1 MKHIFIYI
9 VANLQNNR
17 IWADFEPNES
27 HEELLND
34 DKVMVLCAF
43 SSCKVY
49 RPYFFND
56 PSYFKRLCRPKNA
69 LRHKNRSPRKSV
81 LCCRPPVAV
90 PERLSLVHS
99 PCAGLVSA
107 GTADL
112 VIRNIPMIDFVRP
125 VGIMDAFLFIRS
137 GLKRLFFLGYA
148 RHFPTS
154 VALAAPGRDRLCLL
168 QDRYRRG
175 NCRFFQRVIVIAF
188 CIRKAHQAKGQGQNH
203 GQQDRDDFFHGKAL
217 PFFRYVGF
225 CFSESPL

>member
-1 MKHIFIYI
+1 M
-9 VANLQNNR
+9 
-17 IWADFEPNES
+17 
-27 HEELLND
+27 
-34 DKVMVLCAF
+34 
-43 SSCKVY
+43 
-49 RPYFFND
+49 
-56 PSYFKRLCRPKNA
+56 
-69 LRHKNRSPRKSV
+69 

-168 QDRYRRG
+168 QDRFRRG
-175 NCRFFQRVIVIAF
+175 SRRFFQWVIVIAF

-203 GQQDRDDFFHGKAL
+203 GQQDRDDFFMEKHFLSFGTLVSVSRRVLSSFIISYCHYFFNYHLVFCAHLHFLSLAPKSCLLWFL
-217 PFFRYVGF
+217 PHRGRGPTLHPGLSNFYQNAVMEGFRLIF
-225 CFSESPL
+225 PCF